1 MSPFHDG
8 DRDTSGLTDEAKSL
22 LDFEREWWRYAGDK
36 QGAIKEHFGCSPTT
50 YYRFLNEIIDDD
62 RSLVYDAMLVKRL
75 RRMRVARQR
84 QRADARASGAH

>member
-8 DRDTSGLTDEAKSL
+8 NEDTSGLTDEAKAT

-36 QGAIKEHFGCSPTT
+36 QGAIKEHFSCSPTS
-50 YYRFLNEIIDDD
+50 YYRFLNDIIDDD
-62 RSLVYDAMLVKRL
+62 RSLVYDPMLVKRL

-84 QRADARASGAH
+84 QRADARASEAR